1 MYQSS
6 LDLGYVP
13 KLWRT
18 AKIVALKKPGKSDYT
33 LPKAYRPIS
42 LLPTISKGLE
52 SIVAARLSYLAERYS
67 LLPTNHFG
75 ARKQRSCV
83 QAPDILVEKIFE
95 AWEGKRVLSLVTFD
109 VQGAFNGVH
118 PAVLED
124 RLRERSVPDGMVRWI
139 RSFCEDRSGSVMVG
153 GHVSECSPIAQAGIP
168 QGSPLSPILYCFY
181 NANLVESKISKKGGS
196 LGFID
201 DFTAWRTGTNHFETT
216 EKLQNEVLQVAERW
230 SAESGATFEASKTG
244 FIHFERGP
252 AGEHAR
258 PSLRFLS
265 SEIKSQDKIKILGVV
280 LDQKLNMMAHIDK
293 TVTSATQK
301 CLALGRLRGIRPK
314 QMRQLHRAVVDT
326 TIDYAA
332 STWYA
337 RGRLGVT
344 GHISRLERIQ
354 RMGAQ
359 AIIGA
364 FRTVSSGVL
373 QDEAG
378 LEAVETRLA
387 RKTAKHTLEVRALP
401 QQHPLWAIMND
412 MGARNDKCKS
422 PLFATWSRYREVI
435 EGKKGIV
442 CTLHVHI
449 LYHHGMNCATL
460 HLCTMRWR
468 LGERTGG
475 SCRAPDNINCIT
487 PMPLYEMGGPA
498 YPW

>member
-1 MYQSS
+1 
-6 LDLGYVP
+6 
-13 KLWRT
+13 
-18 AKIVALKKPGKSDYT
+18 
-33 LPKAYRPIS
+33 
-42 LLPTISKGLE
+42 
-52 SIVAARLSYLAERYS
+52 
-67 LLPTNHFG
+67 
-75 ARKQRSCV
+75 
-83 QAPDILVEKIFE
+83 
-95 AWEGKRVLSLVTFD
+95 
-109 VQGAFNGVH
+109 
-118 PAVLED
+118 
-124 RLRERSVPDGMVRWI
+124 
-139 RSFCEDRSGSVMVG
+139 
-153 GHVSECSPIAQAGIP
+153 
-168 QGSPLSPILYCFY
+168 
-181 NANLVESKISKKGGS
+181 
-196 LGFID
+196 
-201 DFTAWRTGTNHFETT
+201 
-216 EKLQNEVLQVAERW
+216 
-230 SAESGATFEASKTG
+230 
-244 FIHFERGP
+244 
-252 AGEHAR
+252 
-258 PSLRFLS
+258 
-265 SEIKSQDKIKILGVV
+265 
-280 LDQKLNMMAHIDK
+280 
-293 TVTSATQK
+293 
-301 CLALGRLRGIRPK
+301 
-314 QMRQLHRAVVDT
+314 
-326 TIDYAA
+326 
-332 STWYA
+332 
-337 RGRLGVT
+337 VT

-378 LEAVETRLA
+378 LKAVETRLA